1 MNNLK
6 LLLDQLIEAGS
17 NPKETVLKSM
27 QDTKKEAVGCFPIY
41 TPEEIIYAAG
51 YLPVGMWGGPTDLKL
66 ADKYLQG
73 FCCSIM
79 RSNIEYGMKGTYNFL
94 KAVVISTFCDTLK
107 CICENWKVAVPEI
120 PVIPVVYP
128 QNRMIEAGK
137 EYLNEEFKR
146 VATELE
152 KLSGKVITEDALNE
166 SFEIYEDFR
175 AAMREFTVAVATHLN
190 TIDVK
195 TRHLVIKASF
205 FMDKKTYTLKIKE
218 ITNEL
223 NTLPKEDFDGIK
235 VIATGLIAEP
245 TALLDILVEN
255 NIGIIDDDLS
265 QESRGFRVVARKED
279 TVYEKMVGRIVD
291 QRGCTFLFEEAK
303 TRGAMLIE
311 MVNKHQADA
320 VLVIMMKF
328 CDPEEFDYP
337 IYKEEIENNGIPI
350 LYVETEQQ
358 MDSAEQIRT
367 RIQSFAEM
375 LTVEV

>member
-1 MNNLK
+1 MSNLK

-27 QDTKKEAVGCFPIY
+27 QDAEKEAVRCFTIY

-51 YLPVGMWGGPTDLKL
+51 YLPVGMWGGSTDLKH

-79 RSNIEYGMKGTYNFL
+79 RSNIEYGIKGTYSFL

-205 FMDKKTYTLKIKE
+205 FMDK
-218 ITNEL
+218 NC
-223 NTLPKEDFDGIK
+223 
-235 VIATGLIAEP
+235 
-245 TALLDILVEN
+245 LL
-255 NIGIIDDDLS
+255 
-265 QESRGFRVVARKED
+265 
-279 TVYEKMVGRIVD
+279 Y
-291 QRGCTFLFEEAK
+291 
-303 TRGAMLIE
+303 
-311 MVNKHQADA
+311 
-320 VLVIMMKF
+320 
-328 CDPEEFDYP
+328 
-337 IYKEEIENNGIPI
+337 
-350 LYVETEQQ
+350 
-358 MDSAEQIRT
+358 
-367 RIQSFAEM
+367 
-375 LTVEV
+375 